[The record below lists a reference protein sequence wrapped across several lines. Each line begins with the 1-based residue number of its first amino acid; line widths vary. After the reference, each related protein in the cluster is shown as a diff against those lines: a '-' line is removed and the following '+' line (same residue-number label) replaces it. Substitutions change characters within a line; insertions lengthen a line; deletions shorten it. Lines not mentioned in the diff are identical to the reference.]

1 MKKKLMT
8 LLLALVLAV
17 SAMAVSAAAVDTTGR
32 FHDVTDEET
41 ILAVE
46 SLRLLG
52 ALDGYG
58 DGTFR
63 PNDHLTRAQFC
74 KIAVYAMNG
83 ESELGLYRTITV
95 FPDVK
100 SSHWASAYVN
110 MAAKGKS
117 LIAGYPDG
125 AFHPEETVTAGQAV
139 TILLRLLG
147 YQDKDI
153 GGVWPESYMAL
164 AERIGL
170 TAGVKARGREPLNR
184 AETARLFLNLLRS
197 QGKEGGSYL
206 DSIGGQVIEDVVL
219 VSSSA
224 VGGDGRPTAMQTSNG
239 DVYAMANKASNG
251 VLNGHR
257 GDLVLNRQ
265 GKVLTFVPTD
275 IGSGTAVTISSASA
289 TKITAASGAKFTVS
303 RDAQA
308 YYGGEQKAWSEV
320 YAWLNAGTAATLYTG
335 ASGSVEYVFVGSAAA
350 EVAVV
355 VQENGSTAG
364 FDAISGGR
372 GGYAIYK
379 NGAPATAGDLRKYDV
394 ATYSAATN
402 TIRVCDTRVTV
413 YYEDCSPSPKEPM
426 EITVLGGTKL
436 DVLSSGMGSVAD
448 FKPGK
453 QMTLLLTE
461 DGRVAGAT
469 GTSTKANA
477 IGIVQNGQ
485 VQMLCGSTRVHLGS
499 AKDVAD
505 YEGQLVRISAG
516 KEGVELSTL
525 TGGVEGKLSVS
536 QRKLGKKDL
545 ADNVMILEGV
555 KSIALSDIT
564 TDEVPASSIAYAR
577 TNWSGEVD
585 LIQIGD
591 SKGGTVFY
599 GRAVVDT
606 HSEFDEFGETVIK
619 TLNVQYIKDGA
630 AAESG
635 AYQTGYQ
642 VRTGDYVAATLRGGR
657 FAQVT
662 KLEKLKDVPNSAWS
676 SPDGVTVGG
685 RFYAVAEDVLCYNK
699 TTGKWMTLSA
709 GHAYAEES
717 NLYVLDGIVRV
728 VEIEG

>member
-8 LLLALVLAV
+8 LLLALV
-17 SAMAVSAAAVDTTGR
+17 MAVSVMAMPAAAADTAGSFR
-32 FHDVTDEET
+32 DVADEET
-41 ILAVE
+41 LLAVE
-46 SLRLLG
+46 SLRLMG
-52 ALDGYG
+52 ALDGYE

-63 PNDHLTRAQFC
+63 PDEHLTRAQFC

-83 ESELGLYRTITV
+83 ENELGLYRTITV

-170 TAGVKARGREPLNR
+170 TEGVKAGGREPLSR
-184 AETARLFLNLLRS
+184 GETARLFLNLLRS
-197 QGKEGGSYL
+197 QGKEGGRYV
-206 DSIGGQVIEDVVL
+206 DSIGGRVIEDVVL

-224 VGGDGRPTAMQTSNG
+224 VGSDGRPTAMQTSNG
-239 DVYAMANKASNG
+239 DVYTMANKASGG
-251 VLNGHR
+251 VFNGHR

-265 GKVLTFVPTD
+265 GRVLTFVPTD

-289 TKITAASGAKFTVS
+289 TKITAANGAKFTVS

-335 ASGSVEYVFVGSAAA
+335 ASGSVEYVFVGAAA
-350 EVAVV
+350 ADVAVV

-364 FDAISGGR
+364 FDAISGGV

-379 NGAPATAGDLRKYDV
+379 NGAPATASDLRKYDV

-402 TIRVCDTRVTV
+402 TIRVCDTRVRV
-413 YYEDCSPSPKEPM
+413 YYEECFPNPKEPM

-436 DVLSSGMGSVAD
+436 DVLSSGMESIAA
-448 FKPGK
+448 FKPGRE
-453 QMTLLLTE
+453 MTLLLTE
-461 DGRVAGAT
+461 DGRVAGAA
-469 GTSTKANA
+469 GASANA
-477 IGIVQNGQ
+477 VGIVQGGK
-485 VQMLCGSTRVHLGS
+485 VQLLCGSTRIAVGS

-505 YEGQLVRISAG
+505 YEGQLVSVSAG
-516 KEGVELSTL
+516 KDGVKLAAL
-525 TGGVEGKLSVS
+525 TGGVEGKLVVS
-536 QRKLGKKDL
+536 ERKLGKKDL
-545 ADNVMILEGV
+545 AGNVMVFDGV

-564 TDEVPASSIAYAR
+564 TAEVSENSIAYAR
-577 TNWSGEVD
+577 TNWAGEVD
-585 LIQIGD
+585 LIQLGD
-591 SKGGTVFY
+591 GKGGTVFY
-599 GRAVVDT
+599 GRAVMDT
-606 HSEFDEFGETVIK
+606 YSQFDEFGETVIK
-619 TLNVQYIKDGA
+619 TLNVHYAEDGA
-630 AAESG
+630 ALTSG

-642 VRTGDYVAATLRGGR
+642 VRTGDYVAATLRGDR
-657 FAQVT
+657 FARVT

-676 SPDGVTVGG
+676 GPGGVTVGG
-685 RFYAVAEDVLCYNK
+685 MFYTVPEDVGCYNK
-699 TTGKWMTLSA
+699 ATGKWMTLSA

>member
-8 LLLALVLAV
+8 LLLALVMAV
-17 SAMAVSAAAVDTTGR
+17 SAMAMPATAADIAGVFR
-32 FHDVTDEET
+32 DVTDEET
-41 ILAVE
+41 LLAVE
-46 SLRLLG
+46 SLRLMG
-52 ALDGYG
+52 ALDGYE

-63 PNDHLTRAQFC
+63 PDEYLTRAQFC

-110 MAAKGKS
+110 MTAKGKG

-125 AFHPEETVTAGQAV
+125 SFHPEETVTAGQAV

-147 YQDKDI
+147 YQDQDI

-170 TAGVKARGREPLNR
+170 TEGVEADGRAPLNR
-184 AETARLFLNLLRS
+184 GETARLFLNLLRS
-197 QGKEGGSYL
+197 QGKDGGRYL
-206 DSIGGQVIEDVVL
+206 DSIGGRVIEDVVL

-224 VGGDGRPTAMQTSNG
+224 VGSDGRPTAMQTSNG
-239 DVYAMANKASNG
+239 DVYTMANKASRG
-251 VLNGHR
+251 VFNGHR

-275 IGSGTAVTISSASA
+275 IGSGSTVTISSASA
-289 TKITAASGAKFTVS
+289 TKITAANGAKFTVS
-303 RDAQA
+303 REAQA

-364 FDAISGGR
+364 FDAISGGI

-379 NGAPATAGDLRKYDV
+379 NGAPATASDLRKYDV

-402 TIRVCDTRVTV
+402 TIRVCDTRVRV
-413 YYEDCSPSPKEPM
+413 YYEECSPSPKEPM

-436 DVLSSGMGSVAD
+436 EVLSSGMESVAA
-448 FKPGK
+448 FKPGRE
-453 QMTLLLTE
+453 MTLLLTE
-461 DGRVAGAT
+461 DGRVAGAAGAT
-469 GTSTKANA
+469 ANA
-477 IGIVQNGQ
+477 VGIVQDGK
-485 VQMLCGSTRVHLGS
+485 VQMLCGSTRIAIGS
-499 AKDVAD
+499 AKDAAD
-505 YEGQLVRISAG
+505 YEGCLVAISG
-516 KEGVELSTL
+516 EKTGVKLTAL
-525 TGGVEGKLSVS
+525 TGGAEGKLSVS
-536 QRKLGKKDL
+536 ERKLGKKDL
-545 ADNVMILEGV
+545 ADNVMILDGV

-564 TDEVPASSIAYAR
+564 TAEVPESSIAYAR
-577 TNWSGEVD
+577 TNWAGEVD
-585 LIQIGD
+585 LIQLGD
-591 SKGGTVFY
+591 GKGGVVFY
-599 GRAVVDT
+599 GRAVMHT

-619 TLNVQYIKDGA
+619 TLDVQYAENGA
-630 AAESG
+630 TLSSG
-635 AYQTGYQ
+635 GYQTGYQ
-642 VRTGDYVAATLRGGR
+642 VKTGDYVAATLRNGR

-676 SPDGVTVGG
+676 GPNGVTVGG
-685 RFYAVAEDVLCYNK
+685 RFYTVPENVACYNK
-699 TTGKWMTLSA
+699 ATGKWMTLSA
-709 GHAYAEES
+709 GHAYAEKS
-717 NLYVLDGIVRV
+717 DLYVLDGIVRV
-728 VEIEG
+728 VEIGG